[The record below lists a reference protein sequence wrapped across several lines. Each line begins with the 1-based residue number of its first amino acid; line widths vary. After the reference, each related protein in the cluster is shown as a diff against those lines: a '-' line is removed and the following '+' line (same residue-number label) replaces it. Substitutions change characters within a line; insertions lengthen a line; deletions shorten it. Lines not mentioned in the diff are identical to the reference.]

1 VTQRKRN
8 PVGIEKRGGGYRA
21 SVWSA
26 RDRTRIR
33 RTFPTLA
40 AAKAWRQD
48 AQVALRRG
56 EMRAPVQTTLEEAAK
71 RWLEGARRGAVRGR
85 AGDAYK
91 ASAVRG
97 YESKLRT
104 HVLPELG
111 SCKLSDITRADVQD
125 LVDELVAA
133 GLAAG
138 TIRAAINPLRAIFR
152 REVSR
157 GRLAVNPTNGLE
169 LPTDRGSRERI
180 ADPDEAAHLLAAVPE
195 RDRAVWATA
204 MYAGLR
210 RGELQA
216 LTVDNIDLEAGVI
229 HVRHGWDEKEG
240 RIATKGRTRRRVPI
254 ASALREELLAHLL
267 RTGRRGG
274 DLVFGRSAVSPFE
287 PSRLAARANTA
298 WRKAG
303 LQRITMHEC
312 RHTFASHMIAAGVNA
327 KALSSYMGH
336 SSISIT
342 FDRYGH
348 QMPGNEEEAA
358 GLLDAYLAAA
368 AAEG

>member
-8 PVGIEKRGGGYRA
+8 PVGIEKRGDTYRA

-26 RDRTRIR
+26 RDGKRIR
-33 RTFPTLA
+33 KTFPTLA

-56 EMRAPVQTTLEEAAK
+56 EMRAPINMTLEEAAE
-71 RWLEGARRGAVRGR
+71 RWLEGARRGAVRAR
-85 AGDAYK
+85 SGDRYK
-91 ASAVRG
+91 PGAVRG
-97 YESKLRT
+97 YDAKLRT

-111 SCKLSDITRADVQD
+111 SRKLSDITRADVQD

-133 GLAAG
+133 GLAAS
-138 TIRAAINPLRAIFR
+138 TIRGAINPLRAIFR

-157 GRLAVNPTNGLE
+157 GRLGVNPTSDLE
-169 LPTDRGSRERI
+169 LPADHGWRDRI
-180 ADPDEAAHLLAAVPE
+180 ADPDQAMRLLAAAPQ

-229 HVRHGWDEKEG
+229 HVQHGWDEKEG
-240 RIATKGRTRRRVPI
+240 RIETKGRTRRRVPI

-287 PSRLAARANTA
+287 PSRLAARAKKA
-298 WRKAG
+298 WKEAR
-303 LQRITMHEC
+303 LERITLHEC
-312 RHTFASHMIAAGVNA
+312 RHTFASCMIAAGMNA

-336 SSISIT
+336 SSIAIT
-342 FDRYGH
+342 YDRYGH
-348 QMPGNEEEAA
+348 LMPGNEDEAA
-358 GLLDAYLAAA
+358 GLLDTYLAMHQ
-368 AAEG
+368 